1 LFQAFGN
8 VNPIAQQMYSKHTA
22 DASTRIRVGV
32 GVFVRNAHGQVLL
45 EKRSDCGMWGLP
57 GGNLEPGES
66 IADAAVREVRE
77 ETGLTI
83 RLTRLIGVYSEPAD
97 RIVTYLDNGDVVH
110 KIDAVV
116 EATVV
121 AGELTP
127 SSESEALQ
135 FFEPGDVPQEICPPA
150 RAAVADYLQGLTGMI
165 R

>member
-1 LFQAFGN
+1 
-8 VNPIAQQMYSKHTA
+8 MYSKHTA
-22 DASTRIRVGV
+22 DANTRIRFGV
-32 GVFVRNAHGQVLL
+32 GVFVRNPRGQILL

-77 ETGLTI
+77 ETGLVI

-116 EATVV
+116 EAEIVS
-121 AGELTP
+121 GELTP

-135 FFEPGDVPQEICPPA
+135 FFEPGELPKEICPPA
-150 RAAVADYLQGLTGMI
+150 RVPAADYLRGLTGMI

>member
-1 LFQAFGN
+1 MFQAFCT

-22 DASTRIRVGV
+22 DANTRIRVGV
-32 GVFVRNAHGQVLL
+32 GVFVRNSSGQILL
-45 EKRSDCGMWGLP
+45 EKRSDNGMWGLP

-77 ETGLTI
+77 ETGLAI
-83 RLTRLIGVYSEPAD
+83 RLSRLIGVYSEPAD

-121 AGELTP
+121 AGELTC

-135 FFEPGDVPQEICPPA
+135 FFNPSNVPKDICPPA
-150 RAAVADYLQGLTGMI
+150 RAPVEDYLRGLTAVI